1 MRYQT
6 VNVKL
11 GQGRQLLQMP
21 RRAGDQIEESLSET
35 AYRAIEE
42 LIVTQQLRPGSMISE
57 NGLREQLGCGRTP
70 IREALQRLRFEGYV
84 EIHPRRGVL
93 VVPVDVLRQLEL
105 LEVRRPLE
113 RLVVRLAAE
122 RALPA
127 EREEMRTLAAEIVAA
142 AVAGDADRYL
152 KATRTIHDTEARAAH
167 NSALAVTIAG
177 IHGQSRR
184 FWYAQIEA
192 SGAFPEGSR
201 IHAATLAAIADG
213 NADAAAENADRLAD
227 HLERLTRGAFDR
239 LTSGA

>member
-1 MRYQT
+1 
-6 VNVKL
+6 
-11 GQGRQLLQMP
+11 
-21 RRAGDQIEESLSET
+21 
-35 AYRAIEE
+35 
-42 LIVTQQLRPGSMISE
+42 
-57 NGLREQLGCGRTP
+57 
-70 IREALQRLRFEGYV
+70 
-84 EIHPRRGVL
+84 
-93 VVPVDVLRQLEL
+93 LRQLEL